1 MSANLCYR
9 GMYGLNMIVTSY
21 VMSGLLSLGLGLILL
36 TAWKISRD
44 NADTH
49 KPIVAAAASVEE
61 DLPLF
66 ENAAVT
72 ASSRFGEDH
81 FRI

>member
-1 MSANLCYR
+1 
-9 GMYGLNMIVTSY
+9 MILTSFT
-21 VMSGLLSLGLGLILL
+21 MSGLMSLCLGLILL

-49 KPIVAAAASVEE
+49 KPSVVVAASVEE

-66 ENAAVT
+66 RNAAVAT
-72 ASSRFGEDH
+72 SSRSGEDH